1 MKANLV
7 FFLFLFDLEIRHV
20 FTDFYSSIETLTQL
34 SQNELKLVSAL
45 RRFIVTQEKQE
56 EDVDKFL
63 KQFLRSTEGTVSEK
77 GIDNPIDAFHLL
89 RRWVEDWQKCF
100 DIVICPD
107 CDMNG
112 PHIDFNLTR
121 GIVEKRIGGWPQ
133 KTDLDAAVSAIFRL
147 WNFYQFD
154 LHKFLHGKI
163 FEFETEPF
171 TPADVIYIANKA
183 EEFNNMYNS
192 IQFLE
197 TLLDELKKGKFPNS
211 HVTPTTLSRIIA
223 AAYNRY
229 DMPGKS
235 VEILKECTKAEP
247 GNKRLHNDYDY
258 FKTRAASISKL
269 ENVTAFDKAEA
280 EDNMTRDYENLCR
293 GSLKSPKEL
302 SRLFCYYKATDDPFY
317 FVKTELANLQP
328 RIFLFHDIISDDEIV
343 FLRNI
348 SEKQLSRS
356 TTMTKQGMIGSEDRI
371 SHTAWLSDLDFLE
384 LKKLTLRVKLI
395 TGLETEFRTRYSN
408 TEEYQILNYGVG
420 GMYKPHVDPLS
431 DRSIFPGECRGSGD
445 RIATIMFY
453 LSHVMYGGATVFPNI
468 KTRIPVQKGSAAF
481 WYNLELNGE
490 IDQRML
496 HAGCPVLVGSKWVS
510 NKWIRER
517 GQMFKRPCG
526 LKKKSKERRL

>member
-1 MKANLV
+1 MKTNFV
-7 FFLFLFDLEIRHV
+7 FFLFLFNLEIRHV
-20 FTDFYSSIETLTQL
+20 FTDFYSSIATLTQL

-45 RRFIVTQEKQE
+45 RRFIVAQEKEE
-56 EDVDKFL
+56 EDVEDYL
-63 KQFLRSTEGTVSEK
+63 RQFLRTTE
-77 GIDNPIDAFHLL
+77 DAFHLL

-100 DIVICPD
+100 DIVVCPD

-112 PHIDFNLTR
+112 PKIDFNLTR
-121 GIVEKRIGGWPQ
+121 GIVEKRLGGWPQ
-133 KTDLDAAVSAIFRL
+133 KSDLDAAVSAIFRL

-154 LHKFLHGKI
+154 LHEFLHGKI
-163 FEFETEPF
+163 FEFETAPF

-183 EEFNNMYNS
+183 EETNNMYNS

-211 HVTPTTLSRIIA
+211 HVNSTTLSRIIA

-235 VEILKECTKAEP
+235 VEILKECAKAEP
-247 GNKRLHNDYDY
+247 GNKRLHNDFDY
-258 FKTRAASISKL
+258 FKTRAASKSKL
-269 ENVTAFDKAEA
+269 ENVTAFDKADT

-302 SRLFCYYKATDDPFY
+302 SRLF
-317 FVKTELANLQP
+317 
-328 RIFLFHDIISDDEIV
+328 
-343 FLRNI
+343 LRK
-348 SEKQLSRS
+348 SYPDLL
-356 TTMTKQGMIGSEDRI
+356 TTTKQGMIGSEDRI
-371 SHTAWLSDLDFLE
+371 SHTAWLRDQEYSELE
-384 LKKLTLRVKLI
+384 RLTLRIKLI
-395 TGLETEFRTRYSN
+395 TGLETEFKKRYSN

-431 DRSIFPGECRGSGD
+431 ELSMFPAECKGSGD
-445 RIATIMFY
+445 RIATVMFY
-453 LSHVMYGGATVFPNI
+453 LSHVMYGGATVFPNL

-510 NKWIRER
+510 NKWIREN

-526 LKKKSKERRL
+526 LKKKSKEKRLERTFLDCWTFQPFVHSCALRLNFADGGFDVY